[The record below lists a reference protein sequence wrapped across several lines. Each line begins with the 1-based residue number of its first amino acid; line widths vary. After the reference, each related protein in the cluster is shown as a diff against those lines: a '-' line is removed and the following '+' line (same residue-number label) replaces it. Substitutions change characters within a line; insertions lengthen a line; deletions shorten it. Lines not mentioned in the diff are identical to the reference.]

1 MKKTLIKLIDR
12 YLAGSLSPK
21 ERDKLDQL
29 RKSSPEIQADLQKT
43 IKMRELLQSTSDY
56 SFKPFFAERVMNK
69 IKAGASAVQDDFFIV
84 LSTMFRRVAIAG
96 CTVAVLLFS
105 AYLIFEKSET
115 PIKDYVYSQM
125 TLDELVDP
133 ATTTSLED
141 LL

>member
-1 MKKTLIKLIDR
+1 MKKTVIKMIYQ
-12 YLAGSLSPK
+12 YLDGGLSPK
-21 ERDKLDQL
+21 EKNKLDRL
-29 RKSSPEIQADLQKT
+29 RKSSPEIQATLQKT
-43 IKMRELLQSTSDY
+43 AKMRALLQSKSDY

-69 IKAGASAVQDDFFIV
+69 IKARVSAVQDDFFIA

-96 CTVAVLLFS
+96 CTVVVLLFS
-105 AYLIFEKSET
+105 ASLLYQKSET